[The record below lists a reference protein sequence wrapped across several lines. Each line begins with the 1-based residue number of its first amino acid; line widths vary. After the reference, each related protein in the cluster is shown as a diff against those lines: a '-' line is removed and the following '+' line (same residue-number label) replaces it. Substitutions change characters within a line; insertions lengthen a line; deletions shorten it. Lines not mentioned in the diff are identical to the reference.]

1 MPRASMALSPQAK
14 FPSRSYGNDH
24 FGPDEESGDHGKP
37 GEIGDRPDS
46 DTEQETNYQS
56 SSDEEELDRQSFALL
71 DLPSGESFIT
81 ATSLQYGNTAKKA
94 DEPEP
99 PSQIDTRRIKSAK
112 SKQSIIQITISDDQ
126 SCDSEFSQRRL
137 KALLTKPSLVGD
149 YDYDITKPN
158 NYGDGLMTSATTSAQ
173 GPDDASKHELNNQN
187 PALAMALHMIHR
199 VSTNDGKKTATGQKM
214 YLDMPQW
221 VEGASSS
228 RDALV
233 GNLVIQDIPAYL
245 SEHPD
250 ICFLHAAET
259 IEIFAEEL
267 LAAVE
272 KFLEYYEFLDATE
285 FNKLPAP
292 YFFIYHAMRNN
303 LDEFLKILDD
313 KAQQQFQTLL
323 GYVNTE
329 YADEYHMV
337 DEMTSRGKITHAFI
351 HYLFKPG
358 DIVVNLMSQ
367 PT

>member
-1 MPRASMALSPQAK
+1 MIPLLRRGKTVHPRSSASRNGLKLSATSK
-14 FPSRSYGNDH
+14 FRRSIYSVFRGNDH

-158 NYGDGLMTSATTSAQ
+158 SRYWSYRCCNAWYQSYRSIYTSQ
-173 GPDDASKHELNNQN
+173 RCQ
-187 PALAMALHMIHR
+187 
-199 VSTNDGKKTATGQKM
+199 V
-214 YLDMPQW
+214 W
-221 VEGASSS
+221 
-228 RDALV
+228 
-233 GNLVIQDIPAYL
+233 
-245 SEHPD
+245 
-250 ICFLHAAET
+250 
-259 IEIFAEEL
+259 
-267 LAAVE
+267 
-272 KFLEYYEFLDATE
+272 EYPI
-285 FNKLPAP
+285 K
-292 YFFIYHAMRNN
+292 
-303 LDEFLKILDD
+303 
-313 KAQQQFQTLL
+313 
-323 GYVNTE
+323 
-329 YADEYHMV
+329 
-337 DEMTSRGKITHAFI
+337 
-351 HYLFKPG
+351 
-358 DIVVNLMSQ
+358 
-367 PT
+367 